1 MTSATKVRE
10 ARGKKKKRE
19 EEENETQLTGFLG
32 LNEGIGSNV
41 MMISGTKIFVH
52 IDICM
57 TSVSSLNKFKVV
69 GKTLSS

>member
-10 ARGKKKKRE
+10 AREKKKKL
-19 EEENETQLTGFLG
+19 TQLTGFLG
-32 LNEGIGSNV
+32 LNEGIGSYV